1 MEYSRSTE
9 FMPYVASLKNPVI
22 LKQVDDEALL
32 FTGDHQ
38 VKPFCIA
45 HGFDNAT
52 RSWAAGEYFSSLLN
66 ATITFEKQNGTLAYV
81 YTLDHE
87 DIFPLLEEQGLEPSA
102 KNVRALMRDTDDL
115 SDMSDYFSENI
126 CNANWISDEIDN
138 AKDFLDQKGDSHSK
152 TNAVGV
158 RNMGNEAQEAS
169 KQIAREA
176 SNANPVREANTTR

>member
-1 MEYSRSTE
+1 M
-9 FMPYVASLKNPVI
+9 L
-22 LKQVDDEALL
+22 EA
-32 FTGDHQ
+32 
-38 VKPFCIA
+38 
-45 HGFDNAT
+45 
-52 RSWAAGEYFSSLLN
+52 
-66 ATITFEKQNGTLAYV
+66 
-81 YTLDHE
+81 
-87 DIFPLLEEQGLEPSA
+87 QGLEPSA
-102 KNVRALMRDTDDL
+102 KNVRTLMRETDDL

-126 CNANWISDEIDN
+126 CNANWITDEIDR